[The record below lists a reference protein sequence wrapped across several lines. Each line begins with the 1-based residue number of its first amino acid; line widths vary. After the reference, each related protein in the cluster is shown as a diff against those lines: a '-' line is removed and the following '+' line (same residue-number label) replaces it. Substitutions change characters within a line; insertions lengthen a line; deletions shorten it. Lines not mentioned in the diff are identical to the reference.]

1 MAGKRYQLRTAIP
14 KRQNDIV
21 GWDLTFAPIDEE
33 GDPVEIH
40 LSDDAYERSV
50 RLYPLERSAAD
61 VEQLR
66 EIEASE
72 LRASEASED

>member
-1 MAGKRYQLRTAIP
+1 MAVP
-14 KRQNDIV
+14 KRMKDIP
-21 GWDLTFAPIDEE
+21 GWDLTFDPIDEE
-33 GDPVEIH
+33 GGSIEIH

-50 RLYPLERSAAD
+50 RLHPLERSAGD
-61 VEQLR
+61 VEHLR